1 MKTAKSRFLLILI
14 LFLIAFLLRAVLTP
28 IVNKGDVLVIN
39 EWSQSLF
46 EKGMSGSYFRE
57 GWIYSFPTQP
67 PVMMILY
74 WLSRW
79 LYEHKY
85 FLAITHNILKLPP
98 AFVLLWIHENG
109 PLFFVRL
116 WGILADCLAGAVV
129 YFLIRKLTKNAKL
142 AFWAMFFLLFN
153 PISIFVSSIWG
164 QTCLVASLLA
174 LLSFLVFYRKY
185 GKPLSPIFLTLGILI
200 KPTVLV
206 FLPLY
211 LFFLVK
217 EFFLASLKEKKSF
230 SWLILGGFLSLA
242 ITIASFVPFW
252 DKTEPFFKNMDSV
265 LTRRIVPS
273 AKGTSKVATSAFTF
287 YTVFFDIDKTPG
299 SYKVGFLSLDQ
310 WGNILFV
317 LVNLTGLFLFLKKDK
332 PALNRLANL
341 SLVAYFIG
349 EGTFLF
355 KTGMAERYFLPTFF
369 FLYILFFLTKDK
381 RIRIAIL
388 VQFLV
393 WFINLTS
400 SFFLR
405 DYPFLDIIFRQNN
418 FLGTRIVSLG
428 NVFIF
433 LYLVFR
439 FLKLKYPK
447 GLVTFSPPPWQ

>member
-1 MKTAKSRFLLILI
+1 MKKKTKVILI
-14 LFLIAFLLRAVLTP
+14 FILFFFAFFLRTALAPLI
-28 IVNKGDVLVIN
+28 NKGDILAIN

-46 EKGMSGSYFRE
+46 EKGMSGSYFRG

-85 FLAITHNILKLPP
+85 WLAITHNLLKLPP

-109 PLFFVRL
+109 PWFLVRL
-116 WGILADCLAGAVV
+116 WGILADCLAGAVI
-129 YFLIRKLTKNAKL
+129 YFLISKLTKNAKL

-153 PISIFVSSIWG
+153 PILIFISSIWG

-174 LLSFLVFYRKY
+174 LLSFLVFYRKN
-185 GKPLSPIFLTLGILI
+185 GKLLSPIFFTLGILI
-200 KPTVLV
+200 KPTILI

-211 LFFLVK
+211 SFFLVK

-242 ITIASFVPFW
+242 ITIVSFFPFW
-252 DKTEPFFKNMDSV
+252 DKSESFFKNVDSV

-287 YTVFFDIDKTPG
+287 YTVVFDIDKTPG

-310 WGNILFV
+310 WGNIFFV
-317 LVNLTGLFLFLKKDK
+317 LINVFGLSLFLKKDK
-332 PALNRLANL
+332 SVLNRLESL
-341 SLVAYFIG
+341 SLAAYFIG

-355 KTGMAERYFLPTFF
+355 KTGMAERYFLPAFF

-381 RIRIAIL
+381 RIRVVIL

-393 WFINLTS
+393 WFINLSS
-400 SFFLR
+400 SFFLS
-405 DYPFLDIIFRQNN
+405 DYSFLDIIFRQNN
-418 FLGTRIVSLG
+418 FLGTRIVSLA
-428 NVFIF
+428 NVFVF
-433 LYLVFR
+433 LYLSSF
-439 FLKLKYPK
+439 FLHHPGSNK
-447 GLVTFSPPPWQ
+447 S